1 LKSDVRFET
10 RDAVAV
16 ITIDRPAV
24 RNAVDRATAEGI
36 AAALDELDAR
46 KEVAVGILTGAGA
59 AFSAGMDL
67 KALTVTG
74 ERPVSESRGVFGIA
88 ERPPEKP
95 LIAAVEGFALGGG
108 FEIALACDLIVAA
121 SDARFGL
128 PEVRRGLVAAAGG
141 AIRLPRRIPSAIAM
155 EMLLTGEPLQAA
167 RAYALGL
174 VNRVVEPGEAL
185 AAALELATAISAGA
199 PVAVRTAKQI
209 ANESAE
215 WPIREAFERQRP
227 LIQAV
232 RDSEDA
238 SEGARA
244 FVEKR
249 APVWR
254 GR

>member
-1 LKSDVRFET
+1 
-10 RDAVAV
+10 
-16 ITIDRPAV
+16 
-24 RNAVDRATAEGI
+24 
-36 AAALDELDAR
+36 
-46 KEVAVGILTGAGA
+46 
-59 AFSAGMDL
+59 
-67 KALTVTG
+67 
-74 ERPVSESRGVFGIA
+74 
-88 ERPPEKP
+88 
-95 LIAAVEGFALGGG
+95 
-108 FEIALACDLIVAA
+108 
-121 SDARFGL
+121 
-128 PEVRRGLVAAAGG
+128 
-141 AIRLPRRIPSAIAM
+141 
-155 EMLLTGEPLQAA
+155 MLLTGEPLQAA